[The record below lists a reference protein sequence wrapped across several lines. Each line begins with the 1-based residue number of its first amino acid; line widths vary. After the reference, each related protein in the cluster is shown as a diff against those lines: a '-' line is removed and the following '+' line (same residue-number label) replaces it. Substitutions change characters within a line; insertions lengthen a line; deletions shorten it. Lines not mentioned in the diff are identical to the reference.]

1 MGEAVADPQLTERI
15 EAIKQLLK
23 LFRVERAVY
32 ITVTVVSLVVLLG
45 VAASLYLQKDSR
57 TGEIIALFGSS
68 GAITYTTGRLLRMW
82 SEAVRLV
89 SGSAQKEE

>member
-1 MGEAVADPQLTERI
+1 MPDKQLTERV
-15 EAIKQLLK
+15 EAIKQLLG

-32 ITVTVVSLVVLLG
+32 LAVTILSLVVLLG
-45 VAASLYLQKDSR
+45 VAASLYLQKESR

-82 SEAVRLV
+82 SEAMRMLA
-89 SGSAQKEE
+89 GNAPKDE

>member
-1 MGEAVADPQLTERI
+1 MPDKQLTERV
-15 EAIKQLLK
+15 EAIKQLLG

-32 ITVTVVSLVVLLG
+32 LAVTILSLVVLHG
-45 VAASLYLQKDSR
+45 VAASLYLQKESR

-82 SEAVRLV
+82 SEAMRMLA
-89 SGSAQKEE
+89 GNAPKDE